1 MFDLIYILERVR
13 ADVIIFESNQDG
25 EYPAKQQEYPIK
37 RTLLHKLKDCSDPE
51 LKYHPITSFLV
62 DHKLRFHSWRYI
74 TSFLSYSFFL
84 ICLCYSLI
92 QASTKC
98 DSRLWV
104 YDTSEDF
111 GRVFCEIVCLI
122 YFAFFTLF
130 AFARFISTWAI
141 VHSEKNGKKVKNQ
154 IKLTFHNG
162 KKEFNF
168 LSTTRSLVKNKL
180 QILDVK
186 IKFFLSAML
195 MTLKTRFI
203 FIDSLA
209 LESFGLL
216 VILRIVSS
224 PVQWSFAGL
233 TLIFFSLSLLK
244 HTRIFPKLGAYVNN
258 ILQVFFTEIPSF
270 FMVILIIILAFAG
283 GIHLGAR
290 QQPVQEI
297 AGLHLPYPVCNNSQT
312 AFFWFNPSLTAI
324 YDLRRPLL
332 SALILL
338 LDGGAGLHEEDLL
351 RNNFFFTLIY
361 LSFAF
366 LIIVLMLNILIAQ
379 FVYSY
384 RKISDVNIYDYK
396 FELLVDLELRDF
408 FFFGKFFRKASSIE
422 KVDMPISVWKSIK
435 KGELTTL
442 NLPLTERLC
451 TETFV
456 YKTNATF
463 VYSEFRVFP
472 PPLLEDG
479 L

>member
-1 MFDLIYILERVR
+1 MIIKISTCYNLTYILDRVR
-13 ADVIIFESNQDG
+13 ADVIIFESNEDG
-25 EYPAKQQEYPIK
+25 EYPATQQAYPIK
-37 RTLLHKLKDCSDPE
+37 RTLLHKLKDCSDPD

-74 TSFLSYSFFL
+74 TSFISFSFFL
-84 ICLCYSLI
+84 ICLCYALI

-98 DSRLWV
+98 DSRVWV

-111 GRVFCEIVCLI
+111 GRAFCEIVCLI
-122 YFAFFTLF
+122 YFAIFTLF
-130 AFARFISTWAI
+130 AFARFFSTWAI
-141 VHSEKNGKKVKNQ
+141 VHSAKNGTKVKDQ

-162 KKEFNF
+162 KEFNF
-168 LSTTRSLVKNKL
+168 LSTTISLVKNKL

-186 IKFFLSAML
+186 LKFFLSAIL

-203 FIDSLA
+203 FVDLLA
-209 LESFGLL
+209 LKSFVLL

-244 HTRIFPKLGAYVNN
+244 HTRIFPKLGSYVNN
-258 ILQVFFTEIPSF
+258 ILQVFFTEVPSF
-270 FMVILIIILAFAG
+270 CLVILIIILAFAG

-290 QQPVQEI
+290 QQSVQEDTSV
-297 AGLHLPYPVCNNSQT
+297 HLPYPVCNNSQT

-338 LDGGAGLHEEDLL
+338 LDGGAALHEEDLL
-351 RNNFFFTLIY
+351 RDNFFFTLIY

-366 LIIVLMLNILIAQ
+366 SIIVLMLNILIAQ

-384 RKISDVNIYDYK
+384 RRISNVNIYDYK
-396 FELLVDLELRDF
+396 FELLVDLELSEF
-408 FFFGKFFRKASSIE
+408 FYFGKYFRKASCIE
-422 KVDMPISVWKSIK
+422 KIDMPMSVWNRMK
-435 KGELTTL
+435 KGELNTL
-442 NLPLTERLC
+442 NLE
-451 TETFV
+451 
-456 YKTNATF
+456 
-463 VYSEFRVFP
+463 YSN
-472 PPLLEDG
+472 
-479 L
+479 